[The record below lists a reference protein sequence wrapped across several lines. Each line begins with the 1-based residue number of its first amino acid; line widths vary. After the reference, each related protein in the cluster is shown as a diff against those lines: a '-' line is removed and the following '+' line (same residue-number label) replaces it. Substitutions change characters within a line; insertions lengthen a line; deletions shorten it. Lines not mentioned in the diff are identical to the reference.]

1 MVVKKLLV
9 LLTFLVI
16 LCASYVIF
24 SGLRDV
30 IPEKADVIVVFG
42 NTVNSDGT
50 LSLRLQA
57 RMDRAIE
64 LFKANHAPYM
74 IVSGAV
80 GKEGV
85 DESSA
90 MHDYAVSKGVSKDR
104 VIMDSK
110 GCNTKATAVNV
121 ATWMR
126 GRNFHSAI
134 LVSQYFHLLR
144 SSLLFKEQ
152 GVFNLGQSYA
162 RYAEL
167 RDVYSVAR
175 ELIALMQ
182 QVMTAES

>member
-1 MVVKKLLV
+1 MKKIISLLA
-9 LLTFLVI
+9 FLVI
-16 LCASYVIF
+16 LFAAFVVF

-42 NTVNSDGT
+42 NMVNSDGT

-64 LFKANHAPYM
+64 LFKGHRASYM

-85 DESSA
+85 DESVA
-90 MHDYAVSKGVSKDR
+90 MREYAVSKGVLKGR
-104 VIMDSK
+104 IVMDSK
-110 GCNTKATAVNV
+110 GFNTNATAVNV
-121 ATWMR
+121 AEWMR
-126 GRNFHSAI
+126 ARNFNSAI

-144 SSLLFKEQ
+144 ASLLFKQQ
-152 GVFNLGQSYA
+152 GIRELGQSYA
-162 RYAEL
+162 RYVEL

-175 ELIALMQ
+175 EIIALMQ
-182 QVMTAES
+182 QGVTAGS